1 MKVFSPLCQ
10 RVLSRLRPMNK
21 AALYWKPHACG
32 WVTVTA
38 LKRITTRHSNAGC
51 LCNAGK
57 RPSASPPLSK
67 NLALMTFNQRSATPM
82 DGGAERPP
90 ASLLMNDPMKRF
102 IAEIIRPHESER
114 VLIIPQFVSVLGD
127 HLGRAWHQ
135 RHRQLR
141 GHHRPA
147 AREDRGLLQP
157 GLWRKVC
164 SSRSSGGSGA
174 RHHGLCEGRPIWTDL
189 QA

>member
-1 MKVFSPLCQ
+1 
-10 RVLSRLRPMNK
+10 MNK

-82 DGGAERPP
+82 DGGGSRETGCLSINERPDEEIYCRDHPPTRERKSFNHPPICFSSGRSSRTSMASTAP
-90 ASLLMNDPMKRF
+90 A
-102 IAEIIRPHESER
+102 IT
-114 VLIIPQFVSVLGD
+114 
-127 HLGRAWHQ
+127 RA
-135 RHRQLR
+135 
-141 GHHRPA
+141 P
-147 AREDRGLLQP
+147 P
-157 GLWRKVC
+157 TC
-164 SSRSSGGSGA
+164 SSRGS
-174 RHHGLCEGRPIWTDL
+174 RSTTTRPLAESMFLAQFWWIWS
-189 QA
+189 QAPWTL

>member
-1 MKVFSPLCQ
+1 
-10 RVLSRLRPMNK
+10 MNK

-67 NLALMTFNQRSATPM
+67 NLALMTFNRRSATPM

-90 ASLLMNDPMKRF
+90 ASQLMNDPMKRF
-102 IAEIIRPHESER
+102 IAEIIRPHEGER

-147 AREDRGLLQP
+147 AREDRGLLQRS
-157 GLWRKVC
+157 LWWQVC
-164 SSRSSGGSGA
+164 SARDPRGFGA
-174 RHHGLCEGRPIWTDL
+174 GHHGFREGWAVRTDL
-189 QA
+189 QAR